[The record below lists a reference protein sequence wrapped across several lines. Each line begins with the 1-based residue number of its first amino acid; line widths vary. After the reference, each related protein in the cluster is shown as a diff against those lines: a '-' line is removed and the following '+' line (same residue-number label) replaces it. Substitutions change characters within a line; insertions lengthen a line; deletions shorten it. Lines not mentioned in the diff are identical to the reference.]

1 MSAAVQGSNRDANN
15 FDLIRFV
22 LAAIVFLFHAGGL
35 PGRPEL
41 EPLGRWLSA
50 EFAVQ
55 GFFTVSGY
63 LIFMSYERSGTLGQY
78 FDRRVRRIYPAYAFV
93 VLACAAAGLAL
104 TRLPTADYLAS
115 PELLRYVGWNLLF
128 LNFLQPT
135 LPGVFEGNPL
145 TVVNGALWTL
155 KVEVMFYLSVPVLAW
170 LFRRLPRAACMAALY
185 LLSVAYTL
193 VLREMVQAPGLLERL
208 QFQLPGQL
216 TYFLAGAMFYYYPP
230 GRRLALGLAVVAL
243 PLLLLEGV
251 PEVLLRP
258 LAVGALIHYLA
269 LGLPWL
275 GNFGRHGDYSYG
287 LYILH
292 FPILQALVALGAF
305 RDSAWVGLGI
315 AAPLV
320 LAGAWASWRWIEKPF
335 LRRSSHYVV
344 AEDEPPAEA
353 RP

>member
-1 MSAAVQGSNRDANN
+1 VSAAVPGSNRDANN
-15 FDLIRFV
+15 FDLVRFA

-35 PGRPEL
+35 TGRPEL
-41 EPLGRWLSA
+41 APLSRWLSA

-55 GFFTVSGY
+55 AFFTVSGY

-78 FDRRVRRIYPAYAFV
+78 FERRARRIYPAYAFV

-104 TRLPTADYLAS
+104 TRLPAADYLAA
-115 PELLRYVGWNLLF
+115 PELFRYLGWNLLF

-170 LFRRLPRAACMAALY
+170 LFRRLPRAACIAALY

-193 VLREMVQAPGLLERL
+193 VLRDLVQAPGLLERL

-216 TYFLAGAMFYYYPP
+216 TYFLAGAAFYYYPP
-230 GRRLALGLAVVAL
+230 GRRLALGLAAAAL
-243 PLLLLEGV
+243 PLLLLDGW
-251 PEVLLRP
+251 PAVLLRP
-258 LAVGALIHYLA
+258 LAVGALIHYFA
-269 LGLPWL
+269 VGMPYL
-275 GNFGRHGDYSYG
+275 GNFGRHGDFSYG

-305 RDSAWVGLGI
+305 RDSAWAGLVL
-315 AAPLV
+315 AVVLV

-344 AEDEPPAEA
+344 AEDEPPVEP